1 MAENRFH
8 EQTYFWF
15 QIIRRSGLEE
25 KYLCVVRQR
34 PGHFCETACIIAVLV
49 AWEGVPQNIADDLY
63 QYLRT
68 TLPTN
73 GFETERRCG
82 TNERCVKIFKENNS
96 WITERIFEKKFK
108 LLKIYR
114 RQHMIANR
122 NKKLCGSCQ
131 N

>member
-1 MAENRFH
+1 MNKH
-8 EQTYFWF
+8 IFWF
-15 QIIRRSGLEE
+15 QIIRRSGQEE

-49 AWEGVPQNIADDLY
+49 AWEGVPQNMADDLY

-82 TNERCVKIFKENNS
+82 TNERYVKNYFKNS
-96 WITERIFEKKFK
+96 KITKRIFEKIK
-108 LLKIYR
+108 
-114 RQHMIANR
+114 
-122 NKKLCGSCQ
+122 SW
-131 N
+131 

>member
-1 MAENRFH
+1 M
-8 EQTYFWF
+8 
-15 QIIRRSGLEE
+15 
-25 KYLCVVRQR
+25 CVVRQR

-82 TNERCVKIFKENNS
+82 TNERCVKIFKKDL
-96 WITERIFEKKFK
+96 KKAIHELLRGF
-108 LLKIYR
+108 LKI
-114 RQHMIANR
+114 
-122 NKKLCGSCQ
+122 L
-131 N
+131 